1 MITLIVDSGSTKTSW
16 CFAFLPDTKSADG
29 ARTVT
34 TEGLNPAVM
43 SAEEVE
49 KKIAKALNH
58 CLQSLSISA
67 ADVDNVFFYGAGCIA
82 GRTVVVSESISSIL
96 VDAKIY
102 VADDLLGAARALCGH
117 EAGIACILGTG
128 SNSCLYDGK
137 NIVSHT
143 PALGYVLGDEG
154 SGAVLGRKFL
164 NAVLKQTLPENIC
177 KRFLQESGLDMA
189 EVINR
194 VYRSPAPNRFLASM
208 SKYIHG
214 YLDEKEVRDIVI
226 DNFEDFIRNNILAY
240 GDESRTINVVGSIAY
255 HYKEQL
261 TEAASRN
268 GFQIGKIIKS
278 PIEGLIG
285 FHMSQENML
294 LF

>member
-16 CFAFLPDTKSADG
+16 CFAFLPNTKSADG

-43 SAEEVE
+43 SADEVE
-49 KKIAKALNH
+49 EKISKALNH

-67 ADVDNVFFYGAGCIA
+67 ADVENVFYYGAGCIA
-82 GRTVVVSESISSIL
+82 GRAGVVSESISSIL
-96 VDAKIY
+96 VNAKIC

-117 EAGIACILGTG
+117 KAGIACILGTG
-128 SNSCLYDGK
+128 SNSCLYDGE
-137 NIVSHT
+137 NIVAHT

-164 NAVLKQTLPENIC
+164 NAVLKHTLPENIS
-177 KRFLQESGLDMA
+177 KRFLQESRLDMA

-226 DNFEDFIRNNILAY
+226 DNFEDFIRNNLLAY
-240 GDESRTINVVGSIAY
+240 GEEFRTINVVGSIAY

-278 PIEGLIG
+278 PIEGLIEY
-285 FHMSQENML
+285 HMS
-294 LF
+294 

>member
-16 CFAFLPDTKSADG
+16 CFAFLPNTKSADG
-29 ARTVT
+29 AKTVT

-49 KKIAKALNH
+49 EKIAKALNH

-82 GRTVVVSESISSIL
+82 GRAGVVSESIQSIL
-96 VDAKIY
+96 VDARIY

-117 EAGIACILGTG
+117 KAGIACILGTG

-137 NIVSHT
+137 NIVAHT

-154 SGAVLGRKFL
+154 SGAVLGRRFL
-164 NAVLKQTLPENIC
+164 NAGVKQTLPENIR

-240 GDESRTINVVGSIAY
+240 GDEFRTINVVGSIAY

-278 PIEGLIG
+278 PIEGLMEY
-285 FHMSQENML
+285 HMS
-294 LF
+294 

>member
-16 CFAFLPDTKSADG
+16 CFAFLLDTSSADG

-49 KKIAKALNH
+49 EKIAKALNH

-67 ADVDNVFFYGAGCIA
+67 ADVENVFFYGAGCISGRA
-82 GRTVVVSESISSIL
+82 GVVSESIQSIL
-96 VDAKIY
+96 VDARIY

-117 EAGIACILGTG
+117 KAGIACILGTG
-128 SNSCLYDGK
+128 SNSCLYDGE
-137 NIVSHT
+137 NIVAHT

-164 NAVLKQTLPENIC
+164 NAVLKQTLPENIR

-240 GDESRTINVVGSIAY
+240 GDKFRTINVVGSIAY

-268 GFQIGKIIKS
+268 GFQIGKIIKN
-278 PIEGLIG
+278 PIEGLIEY
-285 FHMSQENML
+285 HMR
-294 LF
+294 

>member
-16 CFAFLPDTKSADG
+16 CFAFLPDTSSADG
-29 ARTVT
+29 ARTIT

-49 KKIAKALNH
+49 EKIAKALNH

-82 GRTVVVSESISSIL
+82 GRAGVVSESISSIL
-96 VDAKIY
+96 VDARIY

-117 EAGIACILGTG
+117 KAGIACILGTG

-137 NIVSHT
+137 NIVAHT

-164 NAVLKQTLPENIC
+164 NAVLKQTLPENIR

-240 GDESRTINVVGSIAY
+240 GDKFRTINVVGSIAY

-278 PIEGLIG
+278 PIEGLIEY
-285 FHMSQENML
+285 HMS
-294 LF
+294 

>member
-240 GDESRTINVVGSIAY
+240 GDEFRTINVVGSIAY

-285 FHMSQENML
+285 FHMS
-294 LF
+294 

>member
-16 CFAFLPDTKSADG
+16 CFAFLPNTSSADG
-29 ARTVT
+29 ARTIT

-49 KKIAKALNH
+49 EKIAKALNH

-82 GRTVVVSESISSIL
+82 GRAGVVSESISSIL
-96 VDAKIY
+96 VDARIY

-117 EAGIACILGTG
+117 KAGIACILGTG

-137 NIVSHT
+137 NIVAHT

-164 NAVLKQTLPENIC
+164 NAVLKQTLPENIR

-240 GDESRTINVVGSIAY
+240 GDKFRTINVVGSIAY

-278 PIEGLIG
+278 PIEGLIEY
-285 FHMSQENML
+285 HMS
-294 LF
+294 

>member
-16 CFAFLPDTKSADG
+16 CFAFLPNTKSADG

-49 KKIAKALNH
+49 EKIAKALSH

-82 GRTVVVSESISSIL
+82 GRAGVVSESIQSIL
-96 VDAKIY
+96 VDARIY

-117 EAGIACILGTG
+117 KAGIACILGTG

-137 NIVSHT
+137 NIVAHT

-189 EVINR
+189 EIINR

-240 GDESRTINVVGSIAY
+240 GDEFRTINVVGSIAF

-278 PIEGLIG
+278 PIEGLIEY
-285 FHMSQENML
+285 HMS
-294 LF
+294 

>member
-16 CFAFLPDTKSADG
+16 CFAFLPNTSSADG
-29 ARTVT
+29 ARTIT

-49 KKIAKALNH
+49 EKIAQALNH

-82 GRTVVVSESISSIL
+82 GRAGVVSESIQSIL

-117 EAGIACILGTG
+117 KAGIACILGTG
-128 SNSCLYDGK
+128 SNSCLYDGE
-137 NIVSHT
+137 NIVAHT

-164 NAVLKQTLPENIC
+164 NAVLKQTLPENIR

-240 GDESRTINVVGSIAY
+240 GDKFRTINVVGSIAY

-278 PIEGLIG
+278 PIEGLIEY
-285 FHMSQENML
+285 HMS
-294 LF
+294 

>member
-49 KKIAKALNH
+49 EKIAKALNH

-82 GRTVVVSESISSIL
+82 GRAGVVSESIQSIL

-117 EAGIACILGTG
+117 KAGIACILGTG
-128 SNSCLYDGK
+128 SNSCLYDGE
-137 NIVSHT
+137 NIVAHT

-164 NAVLKQTLPENIC
+164 NAVLKQTLPENIR

-240 GDESRTINVVGSIAY
+240 GDEFRTINVVGSIAY

-278 PIEGLIG
+278 PIEGLIEY
-285 FHMSQENML
+285 HMS
-294 LF
+294 

>member
-16 CFAFLPDTKSADG
+16 CFAFLPNTSSADG

-49 KKIAKALNH
+49 EKIAKALNH

-67 ADVDNVFFYGAGCIA
+67 ADVENVFFYGAGCIA
-82 GRTVVVSESISSIL
+82 GRAGVVSESISSIL
-96 VDAKIY
+96 VNARIY

-117 EAGIACILGTG
+117 KAGIACILGTG
-128 SNSCLYDGK
+128 SNSCLYDGE
-137 NIVSHT
+137 NIVAHT

-226 DNFEDFIRNNILAY
+226 DNFEDFIRNNLLAY
-240 GDESRTINVVGSIAY
+240 GDEFRTINVVGSIAY

-261 TEAASRN
+261 AEAASRN

-278 PIEGLIG
+278 PIEGLLEY
-285 FHMSQENML
+285 HTS
-294 LF
+294 

>member
-16 CFAFLPDTKSADG
+16 CFAFLPDTSSADG

-49 KKIAKALNH
+49 EKIAKALNH

-67 ADVDNVFFYGAGCIA
+67 ADVENVFFYGAGCISGRA
-82 GRTVVVSESISSIL
+82 GVVSESIQSIL
-96 VDAKIY
+96 VDARIY

-117 EAGIACILGTG
+117 KAGIACILGTG

-137 NIVSHT
+137 NIVAHT

-164 NAVLKQTLPENIC
+164 NAVLKQTLPENIR

-214 YLDEKEVRDIVI
+214 YLDEKEVRDIVV

-240 GDESRTINVVGSIAY
+240 GDEFRTINVVGSIAY

-278 PIEGLIG
+278 PIEGLIEY
-285 FHMSQENML
+285 HMS
-294 LF
+294 

>member
-16 CFAFLPDTKSADG
+16 CFAFLPNTKSADG

-49 KKIAKALNH
+49 EKIAKALSH

-82 GRTVVVSESISSIL
+82 GRAGVVSESIQSIL

-117 EAGIACILGTG
+117 KAGIACILGTG
-128 SNSCLYDGK
+128 SNSCLYDGE
-137 NIVSHT
+137 NIVAHT

-189 EVINR
+189 EIINR

-214 YLDEKEVRDIVI
+214 YLDEKDVRDIVI

-240 GDESRTINVVGSIAY
+240 GDEFRTINVVGSIAF

-278 PIEGLIG
+278 PIEGLIEY
-285 FHMSQENML
+285 HMS
-294 LF
+294 

>member
-49 KKIAKALNH
+49 EKIAKALNH

-82 GRTVVVSESISSIL
+82 GRAGVVSESISSIL
-96 VDAKIY
+96 VDASIY

-117 EAGIACILGTG
+117 KAGIACILGTG
-128 SNSCLYDGK
+128 SNSCLYDGE
-137 NIVSHT
+137 NIVAHT

-164 NAVLKQTLPENIC
+164 NAVLKQTLPENIR
-177 KRFLQESGLDMA
+177 KRFLQESGLDMT

-214 YLDEKEVRDIVI
+214 YLDEKEVRDIVV

-240 GDESRTINVVGSIAY
+240 GDKFRTINVVGSIAY

-278 PIEGLIG
+278 PIEGLIEY
-285 FHMSQENML
+285 HMS
-294 LF
+294 

>member
-49 KKIAKALNH
+49 EKIAKALNH

-67 ADVDNVFFYGAGCIA
+67 ADVENVFFYGAGCISGRA
-82 GRTVVVSESISSIL
+82 GVVSESIQSIL

-117 EAGIACILGTG
+117 KAGIACILGTG

-137 NIVSHT
+137 NIVAHT

-164 NAVLKQTLPENIC
+164 NAVLKQTLPENIR

-240 GDESRTINVVGSIAY
+240 GDKFRTINVVGSIAY

-278 PIEGLIG
+278 PIEGLMEY
-285 FHMSQENML
+285 HMS
-294 LF
+294 

>member
-49 KKIAKALNH
+49 EKIAKALNH

-82 GRTVVVSESISSIL
+82 GRTVVVSESIQSIL
-96 VDAKIY
+96 VDARIY

-117 EAGIACILGTG
+117 KAGIACILGTG
-128 SNSCLYDGK
+128 SNSCLYNGE
-137 NIVSHT
+137 NIVAHT

-164 NAVLKQTLPENIC
+164 NAVLKQTLPENIR

-214 YLDEKEVRDIVI
+214 YLDEKEVRDIVV

-240 GDESRTINVVGSIAY
+240 GDEFRTINVVGSIAY

-278 PIEGLIG
+278 PIEGLIEY
-285 FHMSQENML
+285 HMS
-294 LF
+294 

>member
-16 CFAFLPDTKSADG
+16 CFAFLPNTKSADG

-49 KKIAKALNH
+49 EKISKALNH

-67 ADVDNVFFYGAGCIA
+67 ADVENVFFYGAGCIA

-96 VDAKIY
+96 VNAKIY

-117 EAGIACILGTG
+117 KAGIACILGTG

-137 NIVSHT
+137 NIVAHT

-164 NAVLKQTLPENIC
+164 NAVLKQTLPENIR

-214 YLDEKEVRDIVI
+214 YSDEKEVRDIVI

-240 GDESRTINVVGSIAY
+240 GDEFRTINVVGSIAY

-278 PIEGLIG
+278 PIEGLIEY
-285 FHMSQENML
+285 HMS
-294 LF
+294 

>member
-49 KKIAKALNH
+49 EKIAKALNH

-82 GRTVVVSESISSIL
+82 GRAGVVSESIQSIL
-96 VDAKIY
+96 VDARIY

-117 EAGIACILGTG
+117 KAGIACILGTG
-128 SNSCLYDGK
+128 SNSCLYNGE
-137 NIVSHT
+137 NIVAHT

-164 NAVLKQTLPENIC
+164 NAVLKQTLPENIR

-240 GDESRTINVVGSIAY
+240 GDKFRTINVVGSIAY

-278 PIEGLIG
+278 PIEGLIEY
-285 FHMSQENML
+285 HMC
-294 LF
+294 

>member
-16 CFAFLPDTKSADG
+16 CFAFLPNTKSADG

-49 KKIAKALNH
+49 EKIAKALSH

-67 ADVDNVFFYGAGCIA
+67 ADVDNVFFYGSGCIA
-82 GRTVVVSESISSIL
+82 GRAGVVSESIQSIL

-117 EAGIACILGTG
+117 KAGIACILGTG
-128 SNSCLYDGK
+128 SNSCLYDGE
-137 NIVSHT
+137 NIVAHT

-189 EVINR
+189 EIINR

-240 GDESRTINVVGSIAY
+240 GDEFRTINVVGSIAF

-278 PIEGLIG
+278 PIEGLIEY
-285 FHMSQENML
+285 HMS
-294 LF
+294 

>member
-49 KKIAKALNH
+49 EKIAKALNH

-67 ADVDNVFFYGAGCIA
+67 ADVENVFFYGAGCIA
-82 GRTVVVSESISSIL
+82 GRAGVVSESISSIL

-117 EAGIACILGTG
+117 KSGIACILGTG

-137 NIVSHT
+137 NIVAHT

-154 SGAVLGRKFL
+154 SGAVLGRKIL
-164 NAVLKQTLPENIC
+164 NAVLKQTLPENIR

-240 GDESRTINVVGSIAY
+240 GDKFRTINVVGSIAY

-278 PIEGLIG
+278 PIEGLIEY
-285 FHMSQENML
+285 HMS
-294 LF
+294 

>member
-16 CFAFLPDTKSADG
+16 CFAFLLDTSSADG

-49 KKIAKALNH
+49 EKIAKALNH

-67 ADVDNVFFYGAGCIA
+67 ADVENVFFYGAGCISGRA
-82 GRTVVVSESISSIL
+82 GVVSESIQSIL
-96 VDAKIY
+96 VDARIY

-117 EAGIACILGTG
+117 KAGIACILGTG
-128 SNSCLYDGK
+128 SNSCLYDGE
-137 NIVSHT
+137 NIVAHT

-164 NAVLKQTLPENIC
+164 NAVLKQTLPENIR

-214 YLDEKEVRDIVI
+214 YLDEKEVRDIVV

-240 GDESRTINVVGSIAY
+240 GDEFRTINVVGSIAY

-278 PIEGLIG
+278 PIEGLIEY
-285 FHMSQENML
+285 HMS
-294 LF
+294 

>member
-49 KKIAKALNH
+49 EKIAKALNH

-82 GRTVVVSESISSIL
+82 GRAGVVSESISSIL

-117 EAGIACILGTG
+117 KAGIACILGTG

-137 NIVSHT
+137 NIVAHT

-164 NAVLKQTLPENIC
+164 NAVLKQTLPENIR

-214 YLDEKEVRDIVI
+214 YLDEKEVRDIVV

-240 GDESRTINVVGSIAY
+240 GDKFRTINVVGSIAY

-278 PIEGLIG
+278 PIEGLIEY
-285 FHMSQENML
+285 HMS
-294 LF
+294 

>member
-49 KKIAKALNH
+49 EKISKALNH

-67 ADVDNVFFYGAGCIA
+67 ADVENVFFYGAGCIA
-82 GRTVVVSESISSIL
+82 GRAGVVSESISSIL

-117 EAGIACILGTG
+117 KAGIACILGTG
-128 SNSCLYDGK
+128 SNSCLYDGE
-137 NIVSHT
+137 NIVAHT

-240 GDESRTINVVGSIAY
+240 GDKFRTINVVGSIAY

-278 PIEGLIG
+278 PIEGLIEY
-285 FHMSQENML
+285 HMS
-294 LF
+294 

>member
-16 CFAFLPDTKSADG
+16 CFAFLPNTSSADG
-29 ARTVT
+29 ARTIT

-49 KKIAKALNH
+49 EKIAQALNH

-117 EAGIACILGTG
+117 KAGIACILGTG
-128 SNSCLYDGK
+128 SNSCLYDGE
-137 NIVSHT
+137 NIVAHT

-164 NAVLKQTLPENIC
+164 NAVLKQTLPENIR

-214 YLDEKEVRDIVI
+214 YLDEKEVRDIVV

-240 GDESRTINVVGSIAY
+240 GDEFRTINVVGSIAY

-278 PIEGLIG
+278 PIEGLIEY
-285 FHMSQENML
+285 HMS
-294 LF
+294 

>member
-49 KKIAKALNH
+49 EKIAKALNH

-82 GRTVVVSESISSIL
+82 GRAGVVSESISSIL

-117 EAGIACILGTG
+117 KAGIACILGTG

-137 NIVSHT
+137 NIVAHT

-164 NAVLKQTLPENIC
+164 NAVLKQTLPENIR

-214 YLDEKEVRDIVI
+214 YLDEKEVRDIVV

-240 GDESRTINVVGSIAY
+240 GDEFRTINVVGSIAY

-278 PIEGLIG
+278 PIEGLIEY
-285 FHMSQENML
+285 HMS
-294 LF
+294 

>member
-16 CFAFLPDTKSADG
+16 CFAFLPNTKSADG

-49 KKIAKALNH
+49 EKIAKALNH

-67 ADVDNVFFYGAGCIA
+67 ADVENVFFYGAGCIA
-82 GRTVVVSESISSIL
+82 GRAGVVSESISSIL

-117 EAGIACILGTG
+117 KAGIACILGTG

-137 NIVSHT
+137 NIVAHT

-164 NAVLKQTLPENIC
+164 NAVLKQTLPENIR

-214 YLDEKEVRDIVI
+214 YLDEKEVRDIVV

-240 GDESRTINVVGSIAY
+240 GDKFRTINVVGSIAY

-278 PIEGLIG
+278 PIEGLIEY
-285 FHMSQENML
+285 HMS
-294 LF
+294 

>member
-16 CFAFLPDTKSADG
+16 CFAFLPNTSSADG

-49 KKIAKALNH
+49 EKIAKALNH

-67 ADVDNVFFYGAGCIA
+67 ADVENVFFYGAGCIA
-82 GRTVVVSESISSIL
+82 GRAGVVSESISSIL
-96 VDAKIY
+96 VDAKIH

-117 EAGIACILGTG
+117 KAGIACILGTG
-128 SNSCLYDGK
+128 SNSCLYDGE
-137 NIVSHT
+137 NIVAHT

-164 NAVLKQTLPENIC
+164 NAVLKQTLPENIR

-214 YLDEKEVRDIVI
+214 YLDEKEVSDIVI

-240 GDESRTINVVGSIAY
+240 GDKFRTINVVGSIAY

-278 PIEGLIG
+278 PIEGLIEY
-285 FHMSQENML
+285 HMS
-294 LF
+294 

>member
-49 KKIAKALNH
+49 EKIAKALNH

-82 GRTVVVSESISSIL
+82 GRAGVVSESISSIL

-102 VADDLLGAARALCGH
+102 VADDLLGAARSLCGH
-117 EAGIACILGTG
+117 KAGIACILGTG

-137 NIVSHT
+137 NIVAHT

-164 NAVLKQTLPENIC
+164 NAVLKQTLPENIR

-240 GDESRTINVVGSIAY
+240 GDEFRTINVVGSIAY

-278 PIEGLIG
+278 PIEGLIEY
-285 FHMSQENML
+285 HMS
-294 LF
+294 

>member
-49 KKIAKALNH
+49 EKIAKALNH

-82 GRTVVVSESISSIL
+82 GRAGVVSESIQSIL
-96 VDAKIY
+96 VDARIY

-117 EAGIACILGTG
+117 KAGIACILGTG
-128 SNSCLYDGK
+128 SNSCLYNGE
-137 NIVSHT
+137 NIVAHT

-164 NAVLKQTLPENIC
+164 NVVLKQTLPENIR

-240 GDESRTINVVGSIAY
+240 GDKFRTINVVGSIAY

-278 PIEGLIG
+278 PIEGLIEY
-285 FHMSQENML
+285 HMC
-294 LF
+294 

>member
-49 KKIAKALNH
+49 EKIAKALNH

-67 ADVDNVFFYGAGCIA
+67 ADVENVFFYGAGCISGRA
-82 GRTVVVSESISSIL
+82 GVVSESIQSIL
-96 VDAKIY
+96 VDARIY

-117 EAGIACILGTG
+117 KAGIVCILGTG

-137 NIVSHT
+137 NIVAHT

-164 NAVLKQTLPENIC
+164 NAVLKQTLPENIR

-240 GDESRTINVVGSIAY
+240 GDEFRTINVVGSIAY

-278 PIEGLIG
+278 PIEGLIEY
-285 FHMSQENML
+285 HMS
-294 LF
+294 